1 MIALDLEK
9 DAASALYLDVHHV
22 EMTATRELRLCALL
36 GDGWYEGEVLIE
48 VGAQVRLT
56 LADLYLDEASIRPF
70 LERVGREPLERAIAA
85 AVTRMRFAVDSRM
98 GKRQSLSKR
107 VVAYHHGGCTHAL
120 PRTLSATRA
129 RTFRASRRSSD
140 SKAVCPVGLM

>member
-9 DAASALYLDVHHV
+9 DTASALYLDVHHV
-22 EMTATRELRLCALL
+22 EITDNRELRLCALL

-48 VGAQVRLT
+48 IGTQVRVT
-56 LADLYLDEASIRPF
+56 LADLYLDEEGIRPF
-70 LERVGREPLERAIAA
+70 LERVGRESLERAVTA
-85 AVTRMRFAVDSRM
+85 AVTRMRFAVDSGMR
-98 GKRQSLSKR
+98 KRQPLSKR

-129 RTFRASRRSSD
+129 RTFRALRRSPD
-140 SKAVCPVGLM
+140 SKAV